1 MFLKTSMWKEHS
13 IFIISAPGLLTH
25 FIELLSFC
33 ADFRIHEIIIFLVHQ
48 PWVKK
53 LSSYGTG
60 SIVISVV
67 NCVKCVP
74 LPVTCI
80 KQDKPPPPPLCSAHS
95 PPPHPNTSLSAE
107 IHRFNPAEIIQ
118 NCLRFIRIIIWQK
131 EVGITIM
138 IAKKFLLESC
148 EHSVIVLLSCDETL
162 LQSVFIFQ
170 LPSWP
175 TTKTVIGI
183 IQEP

>member
-1 MFLKTSMWKEHS
+1 MFLKTNTSKQCTILK
-13 IFIISAPGLLTH
+13 IFALRLLTDSAKLQSFRTYLQH
-25 FIELLSFC
+25 MKLPSLLYTSQVYLFSHSSKSFRFLELKGV
-33 ADFRIHEIIIFLVHQ
+33 A
-48 PWVKK
+48 
-53 LSSYGTG
+53 
-60 SIVISVV
+60 SVV
-67 NCVKCVP
+67 HCVHCVKCVP

-170 LPSWP
+170 LPS
-175 TTKTVIGI
+175 
-183 IQEP
+183 